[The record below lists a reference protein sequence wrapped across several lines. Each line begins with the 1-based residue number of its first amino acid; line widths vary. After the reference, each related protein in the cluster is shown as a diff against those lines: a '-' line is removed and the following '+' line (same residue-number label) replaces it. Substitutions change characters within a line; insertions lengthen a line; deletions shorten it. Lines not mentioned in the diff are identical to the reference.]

1 MYHAVIWTVAALT
14 VLVVGLALLTV
25 LGRMVSDFRRTRREA
40 LRARMTKQLS
50 GFLALK
56 ESKAATI
63 AALRFDRAAALD
75 ALARTATALPR
86 DQRVQLAPLFKHFA
100 FAEQE
105 TDVLRHRHWGRRLR
119 AAEHLGVMSDPG
131 VVPTL
136 VHALDDEMLDVRL
149 AAARSLA
156 QLPAPN
162 AIEPILRSLAVPGE
176 LPLKLAADVLVEFG
190 DAAIEPLLAFIREH
204 DAITDGPAVA
214 AAITVLGMCRAT
226 VALPALVARLS
237 DPEPELRANA
247 ARALGSIGSPGALAA
262 LCERTR
268 DPVWQV
274 RSTAAQALGRIGDA
288 QAIPSLVGRLVDV
301 AWWVRFNAA
310 EALFHLGYP
319 GRERLLETLAIHEDR
334 FARDISLQVLQEHA
348 ASAPAEVLAL

>member
-1 MYHAVIWTVAALT
+1 MYHAIIWTVAVLA
-14 VLVVGLALLTV
+14 VLVAGLALCTV
-25 LGRMVSDFRRTRREA
+25 LGRIITDWRRTRREG

-50 GFLALK
+50 AFLALS

-63 AALRFDRAAALD
+63 AALRVDRAVALD
-75 ALARTATALPR
+75 ALARTATALPGDER
-86 DQRVQLAPLFKHFA
+86 AQLAPLFKHFA

-105 TDVLRHRHWGRRLR
+105 TEVLRHGHWGRRLR

-136 VHALDDEMLDVRL
+136 VHALGDEMLDVRL

-190 DAAIEPLLAFIREH
+190 DAAIEPLLAFMREH
-204 DAITDGPAVA
+204 DATTDGPAVA
-214 AAITVLGMCRAT
+214 AAITVLGMRRAT
-226 VALPALVARLS
+226 VGIPALIAKLG
-237 DPEPELRANA
+237 DPEPELRASA
-247 ARALGSIGSPGALAA
+247 ARALGSIGSPQALGA

-288 QAIPSLVGRLVDV
+288 QAIPTLAGRLIDV

-310 EALFHLGYP
+310 EALFRLGYC
-319 GRERLLETLAIHEDR
+319 GRERLLETLAVHQDR
-334 FARDISLQVLQEHA
+334 YARDISLQVLQEHA
-348 ASAPAEVLAL
+348 ASAPAEVHAL

>member
-1 MYHAVIWTVAALT
+1 MYLAIIWTVVILG
-14 VLVVGLALLTV
+14 VIVVGLALCTV
-25 LGRMVSDFRRTRREA
+25 LGRIVADWRRKRREA
-40 LRARMTKQLS
+40 LRARMAKLLS
-50 GFLALK
+50 AFLARN
-56 ESKAATI
+56 ESRAAVVV
-63 AALRFDRAAALD
+63 ALRVDRGVALD
-75 ALARTATALPR
+75 ALVRTAAALSR
-86 DQRVQLAPLFKHFA
+86 GERTQLAPLFKHFA

-105 TDVLRHRHWGRRLR
+105 TKILRHHHWGRRLR
-119 AAEHLGVMSDPG
+119 AAEHLGVMCDPG
-131 VVPTL
+131 VVPAL
-136 VHALDDEMLDVRL
+136 VHALGDEMLDVRL

-156 QLPAPN
+156 QIPAPD

-204 DAITDGPAVA
+204 DAISDGPAVA

-247 ARALGSIGSPGALAA
+247 ARALGSIGSPQALRA
-262 LCERTR
+262 LCERTL

-319 GRERLLETLAIHEDR
+319 GRERLLETLAVHGDR
-334 FARDISLQVLQEHA
+334 FARDISLQVLQQHA
-348 ASAPAEVLAL
+348 APGAAEVHAL